1 MTDISSMTI
10 APTMRAAK
18 FAVPLLALAV
28 SACGGGPRP
37 IYEPPPP
44 LPERHAS
51 ETPHPAARPSG
62 HVSIPPNPAAA
73 APLTVAR
80 VGDYM
85 DALESDLRHHV
96 HARGIITARQG
107 DNITVVIQSDLLF
120 SEDGGVSGDDVL
132 EPLGAILRNY
142 PHTSIAVDGFTD
154 TTGTPEQNLAV
165 SQKRARLIADALAH
179 EGVAPTRLSSQ
190 GFGATHLRVATGDN
204 KKEPRNRR
212 IEILVKARP
221 G

>member
-1 MTDISSMTI
+1 MTRCSSKTI
-10 APTMRAAK
+10 APMRAAR
-18 FAVPLLALAV
+18 FTVPLLALAV

-44 LPERHAS
+44 TERHAS
-51 ETPHPAARPSG
+51 ETPHPAPRPSG
-62 HVSIPPNPAAA
+62 SGHVTIPANPVGA

-96 HARGIITARQG
+96 HARGIVTARQG
-107 DNITVVIQSDLLF
+107 DNITLVIENDLLF
-120 SEDGGVSGDDVL
+120 TTDGGVAGDDVL
-132 EPLGAILRNY
+132 EPLGAVLRNY
-142 PHTSIAVDGFTD
+142 PHASVAVGGFTD

-165 SQKRARLIADALAH
+165 SQKRAKLVADALAH
-179 EGVAPTRLSSQ
+179 EGVAPQRISSQ
-190 GFGATHLRVATGDN
+190 GFGQSHLRVATGDN

-212 IEILVKARP
+212 IEIVLRARP